1 MISHMSL
8 FYETNLRKYYSLL
21 DTEISKSLIY
31 EKKYQDEILSSLDN
45 IFSLTQKTTKE
56 YIIYLTLNEKNYQKK
71 IKEAEKKL
79 NEYKNKIKEI
89 KGKRIQKEK
98 ETIPKYKKEDMI
110 KSITS
115 FDKMNQAIRATT
127 DIENVSGK
135 ILINLED
142 QTKGMKNTSSKILN
156 INLNLDESKNELNE
170 MLVKQNSD
178 KRIIMLFGGFLS
190 LIIFILFVFKLYK
203 KCSK

>member
-1 MISHMSL
+1 MNSHMSL

-21 DTEISKSLIY
+21 DTEISKSLLY
-31 EKKYQDEILSSLDN
+31 EKNHQDEIISSLDN
-45 IFSLTQKTTKE
+45 IFSLAQKTTKE

-71 IKEAEKKL
+71 IKDAEKKL
-79 NEYKNKIKEI
+79 NEYKSKIKEI
-89 KGKRIQKEK
+89 KEKHKEK
-98 ETIPKYKKEDMI
+98 EIIPKYKKEDMI

-115 FDKMNQAIRATT
+115 YDKMNQAIRATT
-127 DIENVSGK
+127 DIENMSGK
-135 ILINLED
+135 ILVNLDE

-156 INLNLDESKNELNE
+156 INLNLDESKDELNE
-170 MLVKQNSD
+170 MLIKQNSD
-178 KRIIMLFGGFLS
+178 KRIIILFGSFLS